1 MKKLKHILLFLP
13 LLFMFSACEKE
24 NLEDSERGKQLLG
37 KWKYQYGGY
46 YNDNNNFF
54 QTSNPYVEF
63 EIEFLEGAKIS
74 INDDGSILK
83 YRVRSFSDLLN
94 TGYGTWRSQLDYG
107 KEKEELYL
115 RVHYYSE
122 DSIMIERLPSE
133 PSSPSQYNG
142 VNVFYRVE

>member
-1 MKKLKHILLFLP
+1 MKNLKHILLLLP
-13 LLFMFSACEKE
+13 LLLMFSACEKE
-24 NLEDSERGKQLLG
+24 KLEDSERGKQLLG
-37 KWKYQYGGY
+37 KWNYQYGGY
-46 YNDNNNFF
+46 YNSMLNFVN
-54 QTSNPYVEF
+54 TSNSDVNY

-83 YRVRSFSDLLN
+83 YKVRSFSDLLN
-94 TGYGTWRSQLDYG
+94 TGYGAWRSQLDYG